1 MSDNLYTS
9 FQIVDSLF
17 ISSDVSKR
25 FPQVIS
31 IDELHPF
38 TQYNLS
44 FAFEYGRFSGPLTQT
59 VVTTKE
65 GVPSPPR
72 IKSGFSTN
80 HSITFHWSESD
91 DPKGIVIG
99 YVVELYRCGASE
111 SAEPKESMRLHK
123 QQIGTIQREHTFENL
138 DANACYAVRVAAGT
152 QVGFG
157 VFSRIL
163 QVQTDL
169 PSPKPP
175 DLLSVNFLDTN
186 DILLNWTCAGACS
199 SSVGKIDYTVCWTFL
214 PITAEPKCLSTQTI
228 NANHQVFCNC
238 GNGQYQTTVMPW
250 SIMQHARST
259 QAAFTV
265 RSVLRRPS
273 CPNSGSCEKLS
284 PDSNRVVLDLS
295 NAPLYGRLK
304 SLPVPGF
311 KLDSTAIGGIVAIS
325 LLILFAVTSVACFA
339 SRLGC
344 MFALCRSSLLY
355 RRSLENPTKYRRI
368 VPLRLN
374 KVNYQPIARASLRAY
389 VSSAHSNDDAV
400 FQAEFEDIEQSVPT
414 DWTAHVARLPENVNR
429 NRYSNVL
436 AYDHTRVTL
445 REVGHKSDYINAN
458 YVDGYHRR
466 SAYIATQGPTP
477 STFDDFWLMAWEQG
491 CNVIVMISN
500 FIERGRRK
508 CDKYWPSSGQQT
520 YGNISV
526 RMISETVRAFF
537 TIRVFLI
544 RHVRCK
550 RNPKDRLVYHYQY
563 TDWRD
568 FDVPPSPLPVLKFVE
583 ASISHWS
590 LDKGPIIVHCS
601 AGVGRTGTYICIE
614 SLIRQLQAEHV
625 VSIRGFLE
633 HIRQQRM
640 KLVQTEQQY
649 AFIHDA
655 LREYVLYPCHTIRVP
670 HFRDYL
676 HHLRELDSSGR
687 SNLEKQFDMCIESYG
702 DSADMSRSRTLSTV
716 SRRGTADVL
725 GINSSALHGYHMLSE
740 YIVARH
746 PLAGTETEF
755 WKMVWDENS
764 SIIVCLSGP
773 ELPLFW
779 PNKPNEV
786 RTIGWLHVSYAG
798 STAYRERLTRYE
810 FLLTSDREDYALA
823 CTLWRFDGWPSVEL
837 ETESELSMADT
848 LLELITH
855 VVEEDEDDGEDGDGD
870 DRDDGYHRSTGPI
883 VVVDN
888 AGGNR
893 VGTFC
898 ALRILINQLTHENL
912 LDVYFVFKMLCF
924 QRPRMFQSHR
934 DLEFVYSLLEHC
946 LSREPSLMENIHNSH
961 CHGQHSSN
969 SGHAITTGSS
979 GHGTIT
985 SILGLGSPTRREPH
999 LHPRRRTKIAL
1010 HNRFSSKSRGRH
1022 INSVGATNCN
1032 GSALFG
1038 LHSRNLMD
1046 GLEEV
1051 SLLPP
1056 GPDVPA
1062 EDCLSRPPSPHTVMV
1077 ASGSTQET
1085 LTPTVNGDVGAV
1097 SNSASVQT
1105 IEAGRHGSAMDNL
1118 THSWSD
1124 VSAGTHGQ
1132 GLTFPNSKPQDR
1144 TSLRHSVH
1152 SFPSTVDL

>member
-1 MSDNLYTS
+1 MVFSRIWSYISGLILVASVEILLDGSNKTIYVKRGDDLNLICGKPDQANTTLVLWQKPDNKTVPVSIGSDELPNSNANKSLRISNASFSDSGTYFCESFSFGSSESTASFNL
-9 FQIVDSLF
+9 IVRDIPDPPSNVSLVASSGESLVASWTF
-17 ISSDVSKR
+17 GKSSNSAITLHTLLLHEDSDVSKR

-91 DPKGIVIG
+91 DPKGRVIG

-169 PSPKPP
+169 PSAPKPP

-265 RSVLRRPS
+265 RSVLRRPT

-295 NAPLYGRLK
+295 NAPLYGRVK

-355 RRSLENPTKYRRI
+355 RRSLENPTKYRRV

-601 AGVGRTGTYICIE
+601 NNMHLSTTHFGNMCYILAIQYVYLIFAIIYITYGNWTR
-614 SLIRQLQAEHV
+614 L
-625 VSIRGFLE
+625 
-633 HIRQQRM
+633 
-640 KLVQTEQQY
+640 
-649 AFIHDA
+649 DA
-655 LREYVLYPCHTIRVP
+655 PIW
-670 HFRDYL
+670 
-676 HHLRELDSSGR
+676 R
-687 SNLEKQFDMCIESYG
+687 SNSIIKKAFTLFILPLRPLFRCVL
-702 DSADMSRSRTLSTV
+702 SRMAIRLICPGHALFRLLVGGARHLSTV
-716 SRRGTADVL
+716 RLFHGAPGTADVL

-779 PNKPNEV
+779 PNKPNEVRLFNFCVMLHPMPTSLCVRFLLKV

-924 QRPRMFQSHR
+924 QRPRMFQSHVMIGFMY
-934 DLEFVYSLLEHC
+934 DTVQYECSAQF
-946 LSREPSLMENIHNSH
+946 
-961 CHGQHSSN
+961 
-969 SGHAITTGSS
+969 
-979 GHGTIT
+979 
-985 SILGLGSPTRREPH
+985 PT
-999 LHPRRRTKIAL
+999 
-1010 HNRFSSKSRGRH
+1010 
-1022 INSVGATNCN
+1022 
-1032 GSALFG
+1032 
-1038 LHSRNLMD
+1038 
-1046 GLEEV
+1046 
-1051 SLLPP
+1051 
-1056 GPDVPA
+1056 
-1062 EDCLSRPPSPHTVMV
+1062 
-1077 ASGSTQET
+1077 
-1085 LTPTVNGDVGAV
+1085 
-1097 SNSASVQT
+1097 
-1105 IEAGRHGSAMDNL
+1105 
-1118 THSWSD
+1118 
-1124 VSAGTHGQ
+1124 
-1132 GLTFPNSKPQDR
+1132 
-1144 TSLRHSVH
+1144 
-1152 SFPSTVDL
+1152 